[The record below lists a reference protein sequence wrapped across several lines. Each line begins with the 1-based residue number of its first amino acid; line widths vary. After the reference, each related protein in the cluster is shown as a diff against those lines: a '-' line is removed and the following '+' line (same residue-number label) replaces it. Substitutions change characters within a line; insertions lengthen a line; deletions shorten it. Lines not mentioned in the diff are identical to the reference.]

1 MHTSSEGTV
10 LDFNCTLIQS
20 RVQIRMEHQ
29 LNFSRTG
36 KRMGS
41 QRSSIDCSCKDQCP
55 IAYRDE
61 AGDPRYDWSRCVY
74 VSPPKPAEA

>member
-10 LDFNCTLIQS
+10 LDFNCSLIQS

-36 KRMGS
+36 KRMVATE
-41 QRSSIDCSCKDQCP
+41 IDPDALHRGGFET
-55 IAYRDE
+55 AY
-61 AGDPRYDWSRCVY
+61 
-74 VSPPKPAEA
+74 